1 MKIGRRPTRA
11 VLAVACASLLAPA
24 SASAAQLVVDDDRLE
39 CPSAG
44 YTTIAAAVAAAQ
56 PGDTISVCHGTY
68 REGPSGAGMS
78 SLSINK
84 SLTIKGEGAGR
95 VYVGPTGDLAASP
108 PNLRDTGGNIISVEN
123 ADVDISGI
131 TVFGSNRHVEAGVH
145 YLNSDG
151 KVSSVEIVDMVRPGM
166 YDGVT
171 GVGFFAWGNTADDL
185 NSVTVE
191 DSLVENYDAA
201 GIVVDAALAT
211 GTSRPSSSTG
221 LFALVTGTRVSGAG
235 GGAGIAGQDG
245 YRVLNRVSTVA
256 VENAFTD
263 NSDAGI
269 DVQNSANTSQT
280 RFNLNNIQR
289 TRIGFR
295 HESAF
300 PVCTQDPGRTNK
312 YRLDAVQNWWG
323 SPLGPSADDTP
334 GRGDTASGNLAGPTG
349 CTATTGLADTTDRVD
364 FREFLLRPSP
374 VPTPLTRFVDRQP
387 TVDITGPA
395 VGTTLS
401 PFTPVTITATAG
413 DDIGVHDVTFL
424 RGDEVLAT
432 DTQAPYEVVYTPD
445 EAEAWTNQS
454 IVAVVTDSRG
464 QTGGDAISLGSND
477 DAAPYVELLHPE
489 REDNGAFRLY
499 AIADDDRDVAK
510 VTFFVDGERECVD
523 RRPPYQ
529 CKIFPEFIPRD
540 RLTVVAIATDTAGQT
555 STDIRRFRLPNKL
568 KPKGLSLHA
577 DANNSR
583 VFADGRLKLPR
594 TVDDRDGCDGKVEV
608 EVRRDGDVVE
618 SDKVKLDRDCEY
630 AVALRVRRDGR
641 YRVTARFLGNDLLR
655 PISAEPEEVKVG

>member
-11 VLAVACASLLAPA
+11 LALACASLLAPA

-56 PGDTISVCHGTY
+56 PGDTVSVCHGTY
-68 REGPSGAGMS
+68 REGPSGPGAT
-78 SLSINK
+78 SLRIDK
-84 SLTIKGEGAGR
+84 PLTIKGEGAGR
-95 VYVGPTGDLAASP
+95 VYVGPTGDLAAET
-108 PNLRDTGGNIISVEN
+108 PNLRDSAGNVISVVGTE
-123 ADVDISGI
+123 VDISGI

-166 YDGVT
+166 YTGVT
-171 GVGFFAWGNTADDL
+171 GVGFFAWGNEANDL
-185 NSVTVE
+185 RSVTVE

-201 GIVVDAALAT
+201 GIVVDAALENGSTRA
-211 GTSRPSSSTG
+211 SSSTG
-221 LFALVTGTRVSGAG
+221 LFALLTGNRVSGAG
-235 GGAGIAGQDG
+235 AGAGIAGQDG

-289 TRIGFR
+289 NRVGFR
-295 HESAF
+295 HEAAF
-300 PVCTQDPGRTNK
+300 TICTNDPGRTSK

-323 SPLGPSADDTP
+323 SPLGPSTDDVP
-334 GRGDTASGNLAGPTG
+334 GRGDPASGNLAAPTG
-349 CTATTGLADTTDRVD
+349 CTAPTGLADTTDRVD

-401 PFTPVTITATAG
+401 PYTPVQVTASAA

-424 RGDEVLAT
+424 RGDEVLAV

-445 EAEAWTNQS
+445 EAQAWTNQS

-464 QTGGDAISLGSND
+464 QTGGDAIALGSND
-477 DAAPYVELLHPE
+477 DAPPYVELLHPT
-489 REDNGAFRLY
+489 RENDGAFRLY
-499 AIADDDRDVAK
+499 ALSDDDRDVAK
-510 VTFFVDGERECVD
+510 VTFFVDGERACVD

-540 RLTVVAIATDTAGQT
+540 RLTVVAIATDSAGQT

-577 DANNSR
+577 DASNSR

-594 TVDDRDGCDGKVEV
+594 TVDDRDGCDGRVEV
-608 EVRRDGDVVE
+608 EVRRGGEVVE
-618 SDKVKLDRDCEY
+618 SDRVRLDRDCEY
-630 AVALRVRRDGR
+630 AVALKVRRDGR

-655 PISAEPEEVKVG
+655 PISAEPEEVTVG